1 MHSWYDQVCH
11 GIGNY
16 AKIGG
21 LDAVLLGAIRTV
33 AATTASVTIYE
44 EQQCWVIPTG
54 HRLLIFYLDISQ

>member
-1 MHSWYDQVCH
+1 MHSSYDQVCH

-21 LDAVLLGAIRTV
+21 LDAVLLEAIRTMG
-33 AATTASVTIYE
+33 ATTASVTIYK

-54 HRLLIFYLDISQ
+54 HRL